1 MHCIVLD
8 DLCVLVW
15 EVFHARCIGM
25 HKSFHGK
32 ELMYTFT
39 AGLHMIFCGILLCI
53 RYALNDLYVYVSK
66 RILEHMHIF
75 TVIYI
80 DSKCFM
86 NVLFTSSAT
95 PSLKMKK

>member
-1 MHCIVLD
+1 
-8 DLCVLVW
+8 
-15 EVFHARCIGM
+15 M

-32 ELMYTFT
+32 ELMYTST
-39 AGLHMIFCGILLCI
+39 AGLHMMFCGILLCI
-53 RYALNDLYVYVSK
+53 RYALNGLYVYVSK
-66 RILEHMHIF
+66 RILEHMHTF

-95 PSLKMKK
+95 LSLINERVIFL